1 MNSSIRVREVLQKL
15 GEMPLLN
22 SEELS
27 AVASIPER
35 TARDVLCRLQD
46 EALVDSIRHSCSA
59 TSRMPRWCLSQKGI
73 EELATLRWQDETPED
88 LLGQFPVSAEW
99 RRYLLRRLDAVGV
112 LYRVA
117 QDAAIHYY
125 GEISSSW
132 ERRGPI
138 DAVLQLP
145 GNRTVGLMRIGTS
158 LSWKAIASRCGTLVN
173 MFRRR
178 HLQAVLMLVPGPI
191 DIQRVRHLMSRHD
204 VNIAI
209 ATETEVLQTPH
220 GSHIWRR
227 LVGDYPLPLDLVLRR
242 IPRVRIPVTLQPMR
256 QHNALMPAAELAD
269 DTRRSRCSLRRPQ
282 HTLTGHPQ
290 AALRFPSDSSASG
303 RADAGRQRRSCKTRD
318 WTSVRAGTDLSP
330 SHR

>member
-73 EELATLRWQDETPED
+73 DELATLRWQDETPED
-88 LLGQFPVSAEW
+88 LLDLFPVSAEW

-125 GEISSSW
+125 GEISWSW

-204 VNIAI
+204 VNLAI
-209 ATETEVLQTPH
+209 ATETDVLQTPARFTH
-220 GSHIWRR
+220 MATACRR
-227 LVGDYPLPLDLVLRR
+227 LSSSAGPSAEANTARKDSCNAATDAAQRLDARR
-242 IPRVRIPVTLQPMR
+242 RTCRR
-256 QHNALMPAAELAD
+256 HE
-269 DTRRSRCSLRRPQ
+269 RSRCSLRRPQ

-290 AALRFPSDSSASG
+290 VALRFPSDSSASG

-318 WTSVRAGTDLSP
+318 WTPVTIGADP
-330 SHR
+330 SHSNR